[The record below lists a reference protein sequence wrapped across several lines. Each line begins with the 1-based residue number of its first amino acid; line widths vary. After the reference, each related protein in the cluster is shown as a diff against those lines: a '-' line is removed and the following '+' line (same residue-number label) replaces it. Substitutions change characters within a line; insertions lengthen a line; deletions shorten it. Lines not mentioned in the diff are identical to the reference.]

1 MHIGQVHN
9 NKSLLHEDEEVGMI
23 REEVEVVG
31 FHILSLCETSAIGV
45 QLEVGFQHFIVLL
58 SFAFQ
63 CM

>member
-1 MHIGQVHN
+1 
-9 NKSLLHEDEEVGMI
+9 MI